1 MHRVDESARLGL
13 AVLRSAVLQAAGAP
27 APALAAPGHLPGHLP
42 GTRPGRPSR
51 PSVLADLL
59 MAEALGHA
67 PPDRAVRPGHSGH
80 RGTGT
85 GGDHR
90 PVCDD
95 DPEAGRM
102 MALVDLARGGDT
114 EAFGL
119 LYDHYNGTVY
129 RFLYYRVGS
138 HALAEDLTS
147 ETFFRALRSMSGFKW
162 QGRDFGAWLVTI
174 ARNLVADHFKAG
186 RTRLETTTDDL
197 SDHDTAT
204 AGPEEDVL
212 SALANEALLR
222 GLRRLAA
229 EQQECL
235 VLRFLQGRS
244 IAETAQILE
253 RSEGAVKQLQLRA
266 VRNLARLLP
275 DGIR

>member
-13 AVLRSAVLQAAGAP
+13 AALRWAVLQAAGLP
-27 APALAAPGHLPGHLP
+27 VPALATVSPGAPNRLPDHRGGHTGAAK
-42 GTRPGRPSR
+42 
-51 PSVLADLL
+51 LAGLL
-59 MAEALGHA
+59 MTEALEHA
-67 PPDRAVRPGHSGH
+67 PVGGSTRMPGQRP
-80 RGTGT
+80 
-85 GGDHR
+85 
-90 PVCDD
+90 PCE
-95 DPEAGRM
+95 DPEASRM
-102 MALVDLARGGDT
+102 MALVDLARTGDT
-114 EAFGL
+114 EAFGM

-129 RFLYYRVGS
+129 RFLYCRVGS

-186 RTRLETTTDDL
+186 RTRLEMATDDL

-204 AGPEEDVL
+204 PGPEDDVL
-212 SALANEALLR
+212 ASLTNEAVLA
-222 GLRRLAA
+222 GLRQLAA

-235 VLRFLQGRS
+235 VLRFLQGMS
-244 IAETAQILE
+244 IAETAEILR

-266 VRNLARLLP
+266 VRNLAKLLP
-275 DGIR
+275 EGVR